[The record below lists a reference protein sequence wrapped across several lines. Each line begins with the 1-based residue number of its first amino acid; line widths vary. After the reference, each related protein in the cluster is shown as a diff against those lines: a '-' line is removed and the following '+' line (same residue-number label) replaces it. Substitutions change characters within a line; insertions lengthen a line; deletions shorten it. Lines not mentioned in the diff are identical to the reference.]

1 LTTLKTFTSKPEQ
14 ERFPVFVM
22 CGRDVKRRK
31 LLEVLD
37 PRGEYKAKALMPF
50 MGKRLID
57 WQLEALRAS
66 PYVGELYLLGLSET
80 DASFEFPVHY
90 VSVETTADF
99 AEKLVAGL
107 NHLRSG
113 GMDPELIV
121 VSTSDA
127 PAVETESVNL
137 FFEHLT
143 ELKGYDFVPS
153 VVPWEI
159 ANQVFPDSRRVV
171 ARFRDHQIFPGEL
184 YALSPRAIQKG
195 WEVIQEIHTRRRMI
209 NREKDNIRLTPIIQF
224 IARKPRT
231 WPLIAKFLLKR
242 ATLADGEKAFS
253 LAFDCKAKAVIIP
266 DAGFGMDMDLPE
278 DYQRLKNYL
287 ASEKPDKGT

>member
-1 LTTLKTFTSKPEQ
+1 MNSQPEQ

-22 CGRDVKRRK
+22 CGRDLKRRK

-37 PRGEYKAKALMPF
+37 PDGDYKAKALMPF
-50 MGKRLID
+50 MGKRLVD

-80 DASFEFPVHY
+80 DASFNFPVHY
-90 VSVETTADF
+90 VPTETTADF
-99 AEKLVAGL
+99 ADKLLAGL
-107 NHLRSG
+107 NHLRSRG
-113 GMDPELIV
+113 IDPEMIV

-127 PAVETESVNL
+127 PAVKTGSVNL
-137 FFEHLT
+137 FFEHLS
-143 ELKGYDFVPS
+143 ELKGYDFVLS
-153 VVPWEI
+153 VVPLEV
-159 ANQVFPDSRRVV
+159 ANQVFPDSHRVV
-171 ARFRDHQIFPGEL
+171 ARFQDHQIFPGEL
-184 YALSPRAIQKG
+184 YALSPQAIQLG

-242 ATLADGEKAFS
+242 ATLADGEKALS
-253 LAFDCKAKAVIIP
+253 LAFDCRAKAIIIP

-278 DYQRLKNYL
+278 DYERLENYMRREMRE
-287 ASEKPDKGT
+287 A